1 MTGDTPLPLNSHFT
15 RWPDFQE
22 VLHLVITML
31 EVKIQQTTCTNMRHL
46 CSRYGCRR
54 RTVEGTGVSC
64 VQGVYRA
71 THRGVY
77 KRTQHL

>member
-31 EVKIQQTTCTNMRHL
+31 EVKIQQTTCTNM
-46 CSRYGCRR
+46 
-54 RTVEGTGVSC
+54 
-64 VQGVYRA
+64 
-71 THRGVY
+71 
-77 KRTQHL
+77 